1 MPYDYEL
8 FVSYR
13 RSPTTGQWVKNHLI
27 PRLSD
32 RLQEVSPTTVRICC
46 DFQIESGSR
55 WPDRLKQGLQNSQI
69 LLAVWS
75 ADYFRS
81 SWCMA
86 EWRSFRERE
95 HALGLFSALQPQGL
109 VYPIRYAD
117 GSHFHPEAG
126 IAQCNKDF
134 TRLNYPD
141 EIFRSSP
148 KYLEFD
154 LLIQEM
160 AEEIVDRLQVVPPWQ
175 PGFPIIEPEPLPA
188 ATMPR
193 PVL

>member
-1 MPYDYEL
+1 
-8 FVSYR
+8 
-13 RSPTTGQWVKNHLI
+13 
-27 PRLSD
+27 
-32 RLQEVSPTTVRICC
+32 
-46 DFQIESGSR
+46 
-55 WPDRLKQGLQNSQI
+55 
-69 LLAVWS
+69 
-75 ADYFRS
+75 
-81 SWCMA
+81 MA

-134 TRLNYPD
+134 SRLNYPD